1 MRGGP
6 GPAGLTGLPGPVV
19 SKKKRFDWTFAC
31 GNLLFTKLFANT
43 YSKYKISIPVF

>member
-19 SKKKRFDWTFAC
+19 SKKDKLFVWAFAH
-31 GNLLFTKLFANT
+31 GNLIRLTL
-43 YSKYKISIPVF
+43 Y